1 MNSMQRME
9 NQILEIVDEAQDW
22 ADRNR
27 ANAQHSTGP
36 RSPYGK
42 SRSSSNSL
50 KHGLTAKTVV
60 LPGEDQAEFDA
71 LQDSLMADYNP
82 MTEHETQL
90 VSEIAACLWRLSRAR
105 RHEEHAL
112 ASDFTLF
119 SRNAS
124 RTKGFERLVRY
135 MGSIERQLNSTTVRL
150 QQLQS
155 ERRKVTEKMLKTT
168 PEEKPKVMSAAAG
181 NSHPFSELHALSGF
195 VLSNAKPA
203 GTSAGSTQNQH
214 PESTPQRQPAQH
226 PTIPQANDLGSSLQ
240 LDGQV
245 AA

>member
-1 MNSMQRME
+1 MNSMKRME
-9 NQILEIVDEAQDW
+9 IQIQEIVDEANDW
-22 ADRNR
+22 AARNR
-27 ANAQHSTGP
+27 ENAKHSTGP

-82 MTEHETQL
+82 LTEHETQL

-119 SRNAS
+119 SRHNG
-124 RTKGFERLVRY
+124 RNTKV
-135 MGSIERQLNSTTVRL
+135 S
-150 QQLQS
+150 
-155 ERRKVTEKMLKTT
+155 
-168 PEEKPKVMSAAAG
+168 SAWSAIWAPSSG
-181 NSHPFSELHALSGF
+181 NSIAQRCAFSNSSPNG
-195 VLSNAKPA
+195 AKLRNRLGPLR
-203 GTSAGSTQNQH
+203 S
-214 PESTPQRQPAQH
+214 QP
-226 PTIPQANDLGSSLQ
+226 SKKSRK
-240 LDGQV
+240 
-245 AA
+245 